1 MLLAGKYQA
10 TKLMSD
16 KGSFGDTY
24 EITERGVSKVLKVLK
39 SNKAKAIELFDR
51 EYRVLSSLTGENIAG
66 IPRVEDF
73 FLYAPKSQ
81 HTLHCIVM
89 ERINGLDLE
98 EYIQQRKRAIDE
110 KTAMSWL
117 SQLTKIL
124 QEIHSRGIF
133 HRDIKPSNVILQ
145 PDGQLALIDF
155 GAVKEAAMV
164 NIKTGQIHTQIYT
177 PGYAAPEQQQTG
189 GATAQ
194 SDFYALGRTFVY
206 LLTEKRPTEL
216 YNAPR
221 DLLIWRDQTN
231 GISDNFLDL
240 IDWLMNK
247 DFNQR
252 PSSTKSIFQEIAAS
266 KLVSSGSKQEQV
278 PKDPSPPPPP
288 PSTVLKPDVGTEPST
303 ILLKTRLSILSLF
316 SQKWLLSVLGLS
328 TLLAAVAWMFL
339 PRPPMPIST
348 NASPNPSVR
357 NMPAGE
363 GDTFTT
369 IVDVPTGNFKFGGS
383 TTWATTRQPQ
393 SSIDAAI
400 QGVFPKYDIDYVTPD
415 DVAAANA
422 KAGKENRCD
431 KKPGS
436 NTGICWLIEGS
447 IDFAQSSIPLSKTK
461 YADRAIESKLV
472 EKAVAYDALTVV
484 VNPQLKISGLT
495 ISQLRRIYTGKV
507 TNWSEVGGPD
517 LPILTF
523 SRSEGA
529 DGTVTA
535 LKDFI
540 LKPGDEWNPSQLVDN
555 VTEGLQKVKSSPN
568 SIFFG
573 PAKEVMTDFCG
584 VVPLA
589 IGKTENK
596 LVKPYVEPLQYPE
609 NGCNKRNQINSAVVK
624 DQTYPLTRKIYLVLQ
639 ADGTARQKAG
649 EAYANLLMTQQGQ
662 ALLEKS
668 GFVSIKWSGVG
679 NLRQVTKFWP
689 CADWSL
695 VTLGRN
701 WLALDC

>member
-24 EITERGVSKVLKVLK
+24 EITERGVPKVLKVLK

-89 ERINGLDLE
+89 EKINGMDLE
-98 EYIQQRKRAIDE
+98 EYIQQRKQAIDE
-110 KTAMSWL
+110 KTAMNWL

-124 QEIHSRGIF
+124 KEIHGRGIF

-164 NIKTGQIHTQIYT
+164 NIKTGQVHTQIYT

-221 DLLIWRDQTN
+221 DLIIWRDQTN

-252 PSSTKSIFQEIAAS
+252 PGSTKPIFQEIAAS
-266 KLVSSGSKQEQV
+266 KLVSSGHKQEPV
-278 PKDPSPPPPP
+278 PREPAPPPPP
-288 PSTVLKPDVGTEPST
+288 PTTVLKPQVGAEPST
-303 ILLKTRLSILSLF
+303 ILLKTKSTILSLF

-328 TLLAAVAWMFL
+328 TLLAALAWLLF
-339 PRPPMPIST
+339 PKAPSPSPIGT
-348 NASPNPSVR
+348 NANFGVSPSASNVPVGE
-357 NMPAGE
+357 AG
-363 GDTFTT
+363 TFAT
-369 IVDVPTGNFKFGGS
+369 VPNVPTGTFKFGGS

-400 QGVFPKYDIDYVTPD
+400 KGVFPKYDIDYITPN
-415 DVAAANA
+415 DVEAANI
-422 KAGKENRCD
+422 KTGKESRCD
-431 KKPGS
+431 KHTGS

-447 IDFAQSSIPLSKTK
+447 ADFAQSSIPLAETK

-472 EKAVAYDALTVV
+472 EKAVAYDALTIV

-495 ISQLRRIYTGKV
+495 IDQLRRIYTGKV
-507 TNWSEVGGPD
+507 TNWSQVGGPD
-517 LPILTF
+517 LPILAF
-523 SRSEGA
+523 ARSEKA
-529 DGTVTA
+529 DGTVTN
-535 LKDFI
+535 LKKFI
-540 LKPGDEWNPSQLVDN
+540 LQPGDEWNPNQLVDN
-555 VTEGLQKVKSSPN
+555 VTEGLQKVKASPN
-568 SIFFG
+568 GIFFG
-573 PAKEVMTDFCG
+573 SAKIVMTDFCG

-589 IGKTENK
+589 IGKAETS
-596 LVKPYVEPLQYPE
+596 LVKPYLEPLQSPE
-609 NGCNKRNQINSAVVK
+609 NGCSAGRRNLINPEVVK
-624 DQTYPLTRKIYLVLQ
+624 NETYPLARKIYVVIQ
-639 ADGTARQKAG
+639 ADGSDRQKAG
-649 EAYANLLMTQQGQ
+649 EAYATLLMTPQGQ
-662 ALLEKS
+662 ELLEKS
-668 GFVSIKWSGVG
+668 GFVSIK
-679 NLRQVTKFWP
+679 
-689 CADWSL
+689 
-695 VTLGRN
+695 
-701 WLALDC
+701 

>member
-24 EITERGVSKVLKVLK
+24 EITERGIPKVLKVLK

-51 EYRVLSSLTGENIAG
+51 EYRVLSGLTGENIAG

-89 ERINGLDLE
+89 EKINGLDLE
-98 EYIQQRKRAIDE
+98 EYIQQRKQAIDE
-110 KTAMSWL
+110 KTAMNWL

-124 QEIHSRGIF
+124 KEIHDRGIF

-164 NIKTGQIHTQIYT
+164 NIKTGQVHTQIYT

-252 PSSTKSIFQEIAAS
+252 PSSTKPILQEIAAS
-266 KLVSSGSKQEQV
+266 KLVSSGYQKEQV
-278 PKDPSPPPPP
+278 PKDLSPPPPP
-288 PSTVLKPDVGTEPST
+288 PPVALKADVATESST
-303 ILLKTRLSILSLF
+303 IIPKTKSTILSLF
-316 SQKWLLSVLGLS
+316 SQKLLLSVIVLS
-328 TLLAAVAWMFL
+328 SLLAFVTWLLFQK
-339 PRPPMPIST
+339 PP
-348 NASPNPSVR
+348 SPTPTSAKVGSNPSGV
-357 NMPAGE
+357 GE
-363 GDTFTT
+363 GDTFAT
-369 IVDVPTGNFKFGGS
+369 VPDVPTGVFKFGGS
-383 TTWATTRQPQ
+383 TSWATTRQPQ

-400 QGVFPKYDIDYVTPD
+400 QGVFPKYDIDYTD
-415 DVAAANA
+415 TSTAEA
-422 KAGKENRCD
+422 KSVQEGRCD
-431 KKPGS
+431 KQPGS
-436 NTGICWLIEGS
+436 NTGICWLIEGDL
-447 IDFAQSSIPLSKTK
+447 DFAQTSVPLSKTK
-461 YADRAIESKLV
+461 YADRAVEVKLV

-495 ISQLRRIYTGKV
+495 ISQLRNIYTGKI
-507 TNWSEVGGPD
+507 TNWSKVGGPD

-523 SRSEGA
+523 ARSEKA

-535 LKDFI
+535 FKAFI
-540 LKPGDEWNPSQLVDN
+540 LQAEDQWNPNQIVSN
-555 VTEGLQKVKSSPN
+555 TTEGLQQVKLSPN
-568 SIFFG
+568 GIYFG
-573 PAKEVMTDFCG
+573 AAKEVMTDFCG
-584 VVPLA
+584 VRPLA
-589 IGKTENK
+589 IGSNEND
-596 LVKPYVEPLQYPE
+596 LVKPYLEPLSLAE
-609 NGCNKRNQINSAVVK
+609 TCSKGKRNQINPAVIK
-624 DQTYPLTRKIYLVLQ
+624 NQLYPLTRKIYVVIK
-639 ADGTARQKAG
+639 ADGSDRQKAG

-662 ALLEKS
+662 NLLEKS
-668 GFVSIKWSGVG
+668 GFVSIK
-679 NLRQVTKFWP
+679 
-689 CADWSL
+689 
-695 VTLGRN
+695 
-701 WLALDC
+701 